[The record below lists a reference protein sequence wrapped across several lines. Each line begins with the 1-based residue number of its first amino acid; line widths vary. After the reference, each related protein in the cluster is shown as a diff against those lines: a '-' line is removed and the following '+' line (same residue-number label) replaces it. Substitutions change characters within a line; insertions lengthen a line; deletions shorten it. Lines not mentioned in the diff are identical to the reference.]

1 MKRSSTKIHRF
12 VNSKALHIAV
22 FAIAMISF
30 TLNGCNAKAA
40 NVILTDYRLATAG
53 DKFAD
58 AWESVVAF
66 KVRPRRRLRAR
77 RLELAMGTRSTSQEN
92 RLFVSLGPMQRPLA
106 IHEQNAAAGLTN
118 LPLARL
124 ARVVLQA
131 FPGSFPANIK
141 TETVGLSSTNPGMYM
156 IGISMA
162 LTFPIR

>member
-1 MKRSSTKIHRF
+1 MKRSSTKTHRIT
-12 VNSKALHIAV
+12 NSKALHLAV

-30 TLNGCNAKAA
+30 TLNGCNAKTA
-40 NVILTDYRLATAG
+40 NVILTDYRLATA
-53 DKFAD
+53 DNKFAD
-58 AWESVVAF
+58 AREFVVAF

-77 RLELAMGTRSTSQEN
+77 RLELAMGTLSTSQEN
-92 RLFVSLGPMQRPLA
+92 RLCVSLDPIQRPLV
-106 IHEQNAAAGLTN
+106 IHEQNVVAGLTN
-118 LPLARL
+118 RLLARL

-162 LTFPIR
+162 LPFSIR